1 VHMRPHRKDA
11 ISPAAELRAIPPMN
25 ASPWFE
31 SLRVWSE
38 MRFESV
44 RLNQIKSA
52 ACHDLGRRSS
62 QSRRYNT

>member
-1 VHMRPHRKDA
+1 
-11 ISPAAELRAIPPMN
+11 MN